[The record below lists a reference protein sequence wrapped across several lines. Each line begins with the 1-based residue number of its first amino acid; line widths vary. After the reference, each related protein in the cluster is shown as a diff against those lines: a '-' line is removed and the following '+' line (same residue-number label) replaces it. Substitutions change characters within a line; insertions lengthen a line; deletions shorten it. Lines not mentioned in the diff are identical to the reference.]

1 VSLYDFYLKVDK
13 VKDDMNNGT
22 TSIRHQHDV
31 NASNDMEVNDM
42 LNTLARFKKYLEEK
56 DSLESRNGIESYLID
71 GCENLNEN
79 RLNIWA
85 GGSIML

>member
-1 VSLYDFYLKVDK
+1 
-13 VKDDMNNGT
+13 MNNGT

-71 GCENLNEN
+71 GCEDLNEN

-85 GGSIML
+85 GGSIIL

>member
-1 VSLYDFYLKVDK
+1 
-13 VKDDMNNGT
+13 MNNGT

-71 GCENLNEN
+71 GCEDLNEN

>member
-1 VSLYDFYLKVDK
+1 
-13 VKDDMNNGT
+13 MNNGT

-42 LNTLARFKKYLEEK
+42 LNTLARCKKYLEEK

-71 GCENLNEN
+71 GCEDLNEN

>member
-1 VSLYDFYLKVDK
+1 
-13 VKDDMNNGT
+13 MNNGT

-71 GCENLNEN
+71 GCEDLNEN

-85 GGSIML
+85 GGSVMF